1 MLRKRVQGEDGGNE
15 GPAHKGIESSQQE
28 TTKESALQYKDAES
42 KSPEDLNNFCRTWSW
57 HQGKRN
63 ASTKTNKSDP
73 REAAGHIKQRAKKA
87 PGSLWLQWRLL
98 D

>member
-42 KSPEDLNNFCRTWSW
+42 KNPEDLSNFGRT
-57 HQGKRN
+57 
-63 ASTKTNKSDP
+63 
-73 REAAGHIKQRAKKA
+73 
-87 PGSLWLQWRLL
+87 
-98 D
+98 